1 MIFGTF
7 FTLSEADMTA
17 IIGYMS
23 DLLSDLSPLLLLIVG
38 VSVAMLVIGFIIR
51 AFTK

>member
-1 MIFGTF
+1 MLGTF
-7 FTLSEADMTA
+7 FTISEGNITA

-23 DLLSDLSPLLLLIVG
+23 DLFTDLTPLLLLIVG
-38 VSVAMLVIGFIIR
+38 VGVAMLLIGFIIR

>member
-7 FTLSEADMTA
+7 LTIEEADMTA

-23 DLLSDLSPLLLLIVG
+23 DLFTDLSPLLLLIVG
-38 VSVAMLVIGFIIR
+38 VGVAMLVVGFIIR
-51 AFTK
+51 AFSR

>member
-7 FTLSEADMTA
+7 FTFSEGNITS

-23 DLLSDLSPLLLLIVG
+23 DLFTDFSPVILLIVG

-51 AFTK
+51 AFSK